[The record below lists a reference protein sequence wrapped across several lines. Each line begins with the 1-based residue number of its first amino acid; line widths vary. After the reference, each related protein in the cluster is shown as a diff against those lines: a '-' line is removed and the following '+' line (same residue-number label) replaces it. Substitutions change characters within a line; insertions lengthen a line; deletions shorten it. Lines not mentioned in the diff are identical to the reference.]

1 MSVTVLTTHIEKA
14 RTLQTLKNLFF
25 RGLRLPKLSNFQR
38 ATPTPKRVSN
48 SLFSTVLFGSV
59 EVRKKTRTKAKTLI
73 PIYIIG

>member
-1 MSVTVLTTHIEKA
+1 MSVIVLTTHIEKA

-38 ATPTPKRVSN
+38 AISTPKRVSN

-59 EVRKKTRTKAKTLI
+59 EVRKKQEQKPKR
-73 PIYIIG
+73 